1 MASPWSPPA
10 WMKSNNSS
18 IGGRLKSEYYDVYA
32 DYLIKYILSMKDEG
46 IQIYSITVQNEPLHP
61 HNNPSMLMLAE
72 EQANFI
78 KNHLGPKFEANNIN
92 TKIIIYDHNADRTD
106 YPISILNDEI
116 ARQYIDGSAF
126 HLYGGNISDLS
137 LVHSAH
143 PDKHIYFTE
152 QWISS
157 DGNF

>member
-1 MASPWSPPA
+1 
-10 WMKSNNSS
+10 
-18 IGGRLKSEYYDVYA
+18 
-32 DYLIKYILSMKDEG
+32 MKDEG

-116 ARQYIDGSAF
+116 ARQYFTAILSAKYPQTNLP
-126 HLYGGNISDLS
+126 HMPEKACILTIKAA
-137 LVHSAH
+137 V
-143 PDKHIYFTE
+143 
-152 QWISS
+152 
-157 DGNF
+157 